1 MARLTRRLFLGRGA
15 GAAGGL
21 AIGGWYATRPRA
33 NPLHSALDEGDAVF
47 NPYVLIRE
55 GGEIVI
61 VAPRAEMGQGVS
73 TTLAAMAAEEL
84 EVGLDQ
90 VRVEHGPPSP
100 AYANTASTAALL
112 QVAAGALWP
121 AFGLLLSPMVAAAAM
136 SLSSVSVL
144 ANALRLRRAGP

>member
-112 QVAAGALWP
+112 VP
-121 AFGLLLSPMVAAAAM
+121 AWETGGWASVMRGLGG
-136 SLSSVSVL
+136 
-144 ANALRLRRAGP
+144 NRRGSWRDPGGTTGCWYIGTGG